1 MHKFLIGCSL
11 VVIGV
16 RSRNVGRV
24 WKVMYQPRRT
34 LSQIHIMN
42 STFYKGKDNLL
53 KQMLRPIGEVAAPTP
68 LNQPLVV
75 IEL

>member
-1 MHKFLIGCSL
+1 
-11 VVIGV
+11 
-16 RSRNVGRV
+16 
-24 WKVMYQPRRT
+24 MYQPRRT